1 MAPRT
6 GMQLIRQTSLPER
19 EAPALVPARPRHGT
33 RDDVVEAMAEMLT
46 IEKPGSTAEA
56 LKSLRLAYPDYPL
69 ALRLAGLAAAMK
81 RTEPEPNGIYIPR

>member
-1 MAPRT
+1 
-6 GMQLIRQTSLPER
+6 
-19 EAPALVPARPRHGT
+19 
-33 RDDVVEAMAEMLT
+33 MAEMLT
-46 IEKPGSTAEA
+46 IDKPGSTAEA